1 MHYWTESINK
11 NLHSFVRK
19 ALKKFLLPQLLPVL
33 PWPLAPPA
41 LHQGGNGA
49 PRKLVHCT
57 FFNTSAPIFNLQP
70 EFLLDQGVIDSAL
83 TKNGQDHPDLDPDPP
98 PALRRRLHRVH
109 HLHCSLLRP
118 SHHAWAAAPVISLFN
133 YLSAGHLIWIKKAS
147 WTVIVL
153 EILLCSRWEWKVKRL
168 AQKIAEENICLATC
182 HRQKL
187 VGFFL
192 QMLTLFPA
200 NSKHLQT
207 YLSK

>member
-1 MHYWTESINK
+1 MLENIKQCSSCTSFIRRSLTSTTLKSLCPSPFSSGRMHYWTESINK

-57 FFNTSAPIFNLQP
+57 FFNTSAPIEMFNLQP
-70 EFLLDQGVIDSAL
+70 EFLLHQGVIDSAL

-109 HLHCSLLRP
+109 HLHCSLLRH
-118 SHHAWAAAPVISLFN
+118 SHYA
-133 YLSAGHLIWIKKAS
+133 
-147 WTVIVL
+147 
-153 EILLCSRWEWKVKRL
+153 
-168 AQKIAEENICLATC
+168 
-182 HRQKL
+182 
-187 VGFFL
+187 
-192 QMLTLFPA
+192 
-200 NSKHLQT
+200 
-207 YLSK
+207 